1 MANGDIVCTN
11 LLFPMYIYLG
21 RQISKKRLRFKKTYV
36 TTRAWLIL
44 SNRHTGSCFFYVRGP
59 CIYHDLLD
67 IIYYSTQTYY
77 GGLLIGPQTKVAS
90 PFPPLPASIPSY
102 VTPCVQPPQS
112 VSLFS
117 YMYLSVI
124 IYSFVSPYLSLSTPF
139 LCSVPLPPSV
149 SPTSHQYLFIYSSL
163 NCMVCIVSFDQL
175 PFIR

>member
-1 MANGDIVCTN
+1 MVANGDIVCTN

-36 TTRAWLIL
+36 ATRAWLIL

-67 IIYYSTQTYY
+67 IICYSTQTYY

-117 YMYLSVI
+117 YMY
-124 IYSFVSPYLSLSTPF
+124 
-139 LCSVPLPPSV
+139 
-149 SPTSHQYLFIYSSL
+149 
-163 NCMVCIVSFDQL
+163 
-175 PFIR
+175 